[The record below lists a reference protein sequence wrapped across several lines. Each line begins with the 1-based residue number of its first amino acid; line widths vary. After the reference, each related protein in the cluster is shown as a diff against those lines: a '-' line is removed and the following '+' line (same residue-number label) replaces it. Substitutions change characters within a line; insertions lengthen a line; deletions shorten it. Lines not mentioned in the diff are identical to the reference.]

1 MSVKMGADSFYM
13 SFEQVPK
20 GTMLVGI
27 DVSHAS
33 KDHSIVGFCASYNS
47 NLSHY
52 YSDIIKQKRG
62 QEIVDNNLSKV
73 FSDALTCYKNHNDQ
87 LPSHIIIYRDGVG
100 DSQRQEVL
108 QKEVNQFHE
117 AIEALYNKTT
127 VQPTIT
133 LVIVNKRINQ
143 KFFLQKGKNL
153 DNPWSGTLIDTTVV
167 ERQDCNTEYDFFLI
181 PQNTTQGCVTPTHFY
196 VAYDNSPIKKD
207 VLEKLTFDL
216 CYYYFNW

>member
-62 QEIVDNNLSKV
+62 QEIVDNNLS
-73 FSDALTCYKNHNDQ
+73 
-87 LPSHIIIYRDGVG
+87 
-100 DSQRQEVL
+100 
-108 QKEVNQFHE
+108 
-117 AIEALYNKTT
+117 
-127 VQPTIT
+127 
-133 LVIVNKRINQ
+133 
-143 KFFLQKGKNL
+143 
-153 DNPWSGTLIDTTVV
+153 
-167 ERQDCNTEYDFFLI
+167 
-181 PQNTTQGCVTPTHFY
+181 
-196 VAYDNSPIKKD
+196 
-207 VLEKLTFDL
+207 
-216 CYYYFNW
+216 